1 MKANLLPTQN
11 PYLSMSEGYRDNPL
25 WHILVET
32 AQTLPM
38 YNSHMSYTRDNI
50 LPESRKTTPEQLS
63 QRLNMPLGEAIV
75 ILDELRSG

>member
-1 MKANLLPTQN
+1 
-11 PYLSMSEGYRDNPL
+11 MSEEYSDNPL

-50 LPESRKTTPEQLS
+50 LPESPKTTPEQLS

-75 ILDELRSG
+75 ILDELKSG

>member
-1 MKANLLPTQN
+1 MSDEYSSN
-11 PYLSMSEGYRDNPL
+11 PI

-50 LPESRKTTPEQLS
+50 LPIEPNITPEQLS
-63 QRLNMPLGEAIV
+63 QRLDMPLGEALV
-75 ILDELRSG
+75 ILNELRKD

>member
-1 MKANLLPTQN
+1 MF
-11 PYLSMSEGYRDNPL
+11 MSEGYRDNPL

-50 LPESRKTTPEQLS
+50 LPESPKTTPEQLS
-63 QRLNMPLGEAIV
+63 QRLDMPLGEAIV
-75 ILDELRSG
+75 ILEEIRSD